1 VIEDIE
7 GAASEPMRHRHVVV
21 LSGAVATASL
31 VLLFSMVAPP
41 EFVMTREAASPA
53 PSATAGSSMWTV
65 TGPRMF
71 LQTGP
76 SVWAPPGVNVR
87 SVVSVCAEGAQINP
101 PYYLVFE
108 GDGQVM
114 TVPLEARTA
123 PSPLTP
129 SPLLISVDQASR
141 TWADLV
147 SVTASCATP
156 TTRVPRMDRRR

>member
-1 VIEDIE
+1 
-7 GAASEPMRHRHVVV
+7 
-21 LSGAVATASL
+21 
-31 VLLFSMVAPP
+31 
-41 EFVMTREAASPA
+41 MTREAASPA

-87 SVVSVCAEGAQINP
+87 LVVSVCAEGAQINP

-129 SPLLISVDQASR
+129 SPLLISVESSV
-141 TWADLV
+141 ADVGGLGFGHCVVRYTHHPPPADGPKALV
-147 SVTASCATP
+147 LSP
-156 TTRVPRMDRRR
+156 